1 MDNYMEKSVI
11 IFKALADETRLQIIS
26 SILGEKKTV
35 SSIVSATNVSQSCVS
50 HQLKLLKESKI
61 VKSERVGKNIY
72 YSLQDTHIKEI
83 VEQTFLHAS
92 EE

>member
-61 VKSERVGKNIY
+61 VKSERVGKNIF